1 MVNKKEWPG
10 LPIFLTCQNLDFLT
24 PKNKLKK
31 IGINWK
37 YVLLGIPS
45 ETEVAVWKPSVETQ
59 AYSQTESHSVMSD
72 SLQPHGLYRR
82 WNSPGQN
89 TAVGSL
95 SLLQS
100 IFLTQGSNP
109 GLPHCRRILYQPSH
123 KGSPR
128 ILEWVVS
135 VIHRDTAKI

>member
-1 MVNKKEWPG
+1 MNKKEWAG
-10 LPIFLTCQNLDFLT
+10 LPIFLTCQNLDVLI

-59 AYSQTESHSVMSD
+59 AYSQTESCSVMSD

-95 SLLQS
+95 SLLQR

-109 GLPHCRRILYQPSH
+109 GLPHCRRIFYQLSH